1 MRANYFDNQ
10 RRAPKFLLYFLQPNL
25 IMNQEPQ
32 SPAPSRL
39 DDPQF
44 RELVRRKSSLSL
56 TLTALVFLVYFGFI
70 FLMAFAP
77 DVLAVRVGATTLGIP
92 VGIGIIVFAWILT
105 GVYVRWAN
113 GAYDSMIARVRKSK

>member
-1 MRANYFDNQ
+1 
-10 RRAPKFLLYFLQPNL
+10 
-25 IMNQEPQ
+25 MNQESQP
-32 SPAPSRL
+32 SSKSRL

-44 RELVRRKSSLSL
+44 RDLVRRKSSLSNTL
-56 TLTALVFLVYFGFI
+56 TLLVFIAYFGFI

-77 DVLAVRVGATTLGIP
+77 EVLAARVGATTLGIP